1 MNDRALLDRVALTEL
16 VMRYCRGVDRR
27 DFVLVRSLYHDDAI
41 DDHGKMFYGGPDAF
55 VEWLPAIL
63 ANWEL
68 TIHSISNSVFAIEG
82 DTAEG
87 EHVVTAFHRTA
98 APNRMEFT
106 IWGRFLDRYERRDGV
121 WKFAHRRL
129 AFDHGRL
136 TPVDEKGFAMMAG
149 DAPNGSADRNDPSW
163 ALPMLAKIGQ

>member
-1 MNDRALLDRVALTEL
+1 MSDRAILDRVILTEL

-27 DFVLVRSLYHDDAI
+27 DYALIRSLYHDDAI
-41 DDHGKMFYGGPDAF
+41 DDHGAMFCGGPDEF
-55 VEWLPAIL
+55 VAWLPTIL
-63 ANWEL
+63 ANWEA
-68 TIHSISNSVFAIEG
+68 TIHSISNSVFVIEG

-98 APNRMEFT
+98 APNRKEFT
-106 IWGRFLDRYERRDGV
+106 VWGRFLDRYERRDGV

-136 TPVDEKGFAMMAG
+136 APVDEKGFAMMAG
-149 DAPNGSADRNDPSW
+149 DAPNGRVDGSDPSW
-163 ALPMLAKIGQ
+163 ALLMLAGIGK